1 MRIDLRRSLAAAP
14 ALFALTLGAA
24 VPAAATTAAAPA
36 GSVRA
41 AVTEYRRGPAP
52 TQEGIRAAR
61 GPFTYSA
68 VKITASQAAGA
79 FGGGT
84 IYYPDDTTQGTY
96 GGIAVSPGYTGPE
109 SSIAW
114 LGPRLASQGFI
125 VVTIA
130 TTSLYDQP
138 TSRGRQLLAAL
149 DYLTAKS
156 PAEVRRRLDAGRL
169 AVSGHSMGGGGAL
182 YAAWSRPGL
191 KAAVPLAP
199 YNTIKDWSGITVP
212 TLVQAGTRDTVTPVA
227 TYAEPIYQ
235 SLTGARER
243 AYAEV
248 SDATHLTF
256 TAEDQLIGSLEVAWM
271 KRFLDGDTR
280 YDQFLCPAPADPRLT
295 EYRDSCP
302 TS

>member
-1 MRIDLRRSLAAAP
+1 MRTVLRRSLATAP
-14 ALFALTLGAA
+14 AVLALTLGAVA
-24 VPAAATTAAAPA
+24 APAAASAPT
-36 GSVRA
+36 GIVRA
-41 AVTEYRRGPAP
+41 TATAYQHGPAP
-52 TQEGIRAAR
+52 TQESIRAAR
-61 GPFTYSA
+61 GPLAYST
-68 VKITASQAAGA
+68 VTVTAYQAAGA

-125 VVTIA
+125 VFTIA
-130 TTSLYDQP
+130 TKTLYDQP
-138 TSRGRQLLAAL
+138 TSRGQQLLAAL
-149 DYLTAKS
+149 DYLTARS
-156 PAEVRRRLDAGRL
+156 PAAVRQRLDSSRL
-169 AVSGHSMGGGGAL
+169 AVSGHSMGGGAL
-182 YAAWSRPGL
+182 YAAWSRPSL

-199 YNTIKDWSGITVP
+199 YNTIKNWSGITVP
-212 TLVQAGTRDTVTPVA
+212 TLIEAGTRDTVTPVGSFA
-227 TYAEPIYQ
+227 KPIYQ

-256 TAEDQLIGSLEVAWM
+256 TAENPLTGSLEVAWM
-271 KRFLDGDTR
+271 KRFVDDDTR
-280 YDQFLCPAPADPRLT
+280 YDQFLCPAPTDPELT